1 MTRTCLSY
9 NKARCQ
15 QVYLPALSVGPTSPG
30 RRPGG
35 AHDPTRLMFPDEM
48 R

>member
-15 QVYLPALSVGPTSPG
+15 QVYLSALSVG
-30 RRPGG
+30 RPHLGG
-35 AHDPTRLMFPDEM
+35 VQEELMIQHA
-48 R
+48 